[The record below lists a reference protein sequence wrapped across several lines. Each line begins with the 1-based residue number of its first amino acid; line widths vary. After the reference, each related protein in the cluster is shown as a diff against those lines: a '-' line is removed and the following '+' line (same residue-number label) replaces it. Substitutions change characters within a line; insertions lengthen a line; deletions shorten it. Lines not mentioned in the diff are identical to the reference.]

1 MSAIPV
7 PRNSLVVLST
17 GNVSLTM
24 FLQESYPPTMLLR
37 VSTPLPS
44 ISLALFLPSS
54 LPTPNFSLFLLYR
67 AVILSLFKHHQ
78 LQGCPDTLFLITG
91 SLRHFPKQK
100 NNLSQK
106 KRLILPLLWSI
117 CSNSASSKNTID
129 FLLFNT

>member
-17 GNVSLTM
+17 ENVSLTM
-24 FLQESYPPTMLLR
+24 FLQESYPPHMLLR
-37 VSTPLPS
+37 VSAPLPS
-44 ISLALFLPSS
+44 ISLALLFLPSS

-78 LQGCPDTLFLITG
+78 FQGRPDTLFLITG

-100 NNLSQK
+100 NNSVSE
-106 KRLILPLLWSI
+106 RET
-117 CSNSASSKNTID
+117 NSASFVVN
-129 FLLFNT
+129 LLKFCQL